1 MVKVSVIVPVYNAGL
16 FLRECM
22 ESLVNQ
28 TLTDIEIICIDDSS
42 TDESLSI
49 LHEYQSRDERVKII
63 CNKANL
69 GAAESRN
76 EGLAEAAG
84 KYVQFVDAD
93 DYLKA
98 GTLENLFR
106 TAENRKSDMCF
117 LGMELVTSGIGKG
130 MIPEGIQGCYP
141 EVYNGKTFIK
151 LLTENDEFFLYLCMV
166 FYQNQ
171 FLKENKLRFKRLVI
185 GEGGD
190 FILRALCTAQR
201 VIVSNEKYYYRIN
214 NVSVTHMDHAKE
226 ELLFGQIV
234 QYIDVLR
241 HFTEQENAEE
251 LGFFLVRLYKKIAG
265 GIQGLTDTLR
275 RKFENRLETSFE
287 KHIFGMLQQTNNV
300 YGIKFDEEILSEIK
314 KKEYV
319 IIYGAGY
326 ASKEMIELLHQHGI
340 EIVGFAVTERREG
353 QNAVYGHHV
362 YEIKE
367 LLLYRKKAVVL
378 IAANRKYNR
387 EIQEVLE
394 RYGFEDYIFLNI
406 KI

>member
-28 TLTDIEIICIDDSS
+28 TLTDIEIICIDDGS

-49 LHEYQSRDERVKII
+49 LHEYQSQDERIKII

-76 EGLAEAAG
+76 EGLTEAAG

-98 GTLENLFR
+98 DTLENLFR

-117 LGMELVTSGIGKG
+117 LGMELVTSGIEKV
-130 MIPEGIQGCYP
+130 MFPEGIQGCYP
-141 EVYNGKTFIK
+141 EVYNGKTLMK

-171 FLKENKLRFKRLVI
+171 FLKEYQLKFKRLAI

-190 FILRALCTAQR
+190 FILRALCTARR
-201 VIVSNEKYYYRIN
+201 VIVSNEKYCYRIN
-214 NVSVTHMDHAKE
+214 DASVTHMDHAKE

-241 HFTEQENAEE
+241 YFTEQENAEE
-251 LGFFLVRLYKKIAG
+251 LGFFLAGLYKKIAG
-265 GIQGLTDTLR
+265 GIQGITDALS

-300 YGIKFDEEILSEIK
+300 YGIKFDEEILSEIR